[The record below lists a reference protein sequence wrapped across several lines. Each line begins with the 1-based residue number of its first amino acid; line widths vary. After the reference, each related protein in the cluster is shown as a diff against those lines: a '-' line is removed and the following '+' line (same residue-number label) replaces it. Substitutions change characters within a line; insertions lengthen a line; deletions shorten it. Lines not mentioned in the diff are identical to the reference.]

1 MLAKVTLNYLFSMA
15 IITQH
20 QNVFQGDNDKTT
32 LFQIIQK
39 RKKETDNKKNKQI
52 EEFKAA
58 LRNKKCS

>member
-1 MLAKVTLNYLFSMA
+1 MA

-20 QNVFQGDNDKTT
+20 QNTFQGDNDNTT
-32 LFQIIQK
+32 FFQIIEK